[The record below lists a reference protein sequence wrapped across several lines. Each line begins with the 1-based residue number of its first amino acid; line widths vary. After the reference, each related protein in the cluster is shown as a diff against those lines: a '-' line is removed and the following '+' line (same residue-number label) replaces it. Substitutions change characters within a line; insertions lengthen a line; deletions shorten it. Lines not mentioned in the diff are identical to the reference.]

1 MAFKINISD
10 KGKTFKIDLDTEA
23 LIGKKI
29 GEKIEGKEIKSGLE
43 GYEFEITGTS
53 DKAGFPGKKD
63 IEGTALRKVLL
74 TKGWGMKKRPR
85 KEGKKKKRR
94 MLKGLRLK
102 KTVRGNTISKDTIQI
117 NMTVIK
123 EGTKKLEEIFPK
135 TEKAEEKK

>member
-29 GEKIEGKEIKSGLE
+29 GEKIEGKEIKSELE

-94 MLKGLRLK
+94 MIKGLRLK